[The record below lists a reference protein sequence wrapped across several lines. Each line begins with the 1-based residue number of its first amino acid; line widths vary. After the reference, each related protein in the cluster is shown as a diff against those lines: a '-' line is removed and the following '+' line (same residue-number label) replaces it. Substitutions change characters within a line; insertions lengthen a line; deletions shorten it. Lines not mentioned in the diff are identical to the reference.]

1 MKQKLII
8 TFSLLMLLAVLF
20 LIFRDLYTSSN
31 TRQGNPC
38 DYNLDKIK
46 KIDSSLIC
54 YKEIGQF
61 KPSLSKSY
69 GIAVDSA
76 SNIFVAGNKEV
87 LVFSKEYKK
96 TGGFQIDSIPN
107 CIALGNHKDVYI
119 GIANHVEVYE
129 SNGKKINRWKG
140 LNNKGYITSIAVHG
154 NDVYVA
160 DAGNRVV
167 LRYTREGRLLN
178 QIGKKDP
185 SKGIGG
191 FIIPSMYFD
200 VAFGVDNDLWIA
212 NPGKHTLENYSEDGE
227 FISSWG
233 MASMQMEGFAGCCN
247 PVHFSILP
255 DGYFVTYE
263 KGLDRIKAYNQTGKF
278 ACVVAGPTGLSN
290 KPNYNCTY
298 GTSVNDITIDYQGSI
313 YVVDALSNL
322 VRVYG
327 KK

>member
-1 MKQKLII
+1 
-8 TFSLLMLLAVLF
+8 MLLAVLI
-20 LIFRDLYTSSN
+20 LIFRDLYTGSN

-61 KPSLSKSY
+61 KSSLSKLY

-76 SNIFVAGNKEV
+76 LNIFVAGDKEV
-87 LVFSKEYKK
+87 QVFNKEYKK
-96 TGGFQIDSIPN
+96 TGGFRIDSVPN
-107 CIALGNHKDVYI
+107 CIALGHQKEVYLGI
-119 GIANHVEVYE
+119 GNHVEGYNR
-129 SNGKKINRWKG
+129 NGKKIKSWKG
-140 LNNKGYITSIAVHG
+140 MNSKGYITSIAVKG
-154 NDVYVA
+154 NEIYVA

-167 LRYTREGRLLN
+167 VRYNRDGAVLN
-178 QIGKKDP
+178 QIGEKDP

-200 VAFGVDNDLWIA
+200 VTIGADNDLWIA
-212 NPGKHTLENYSEDGE
+212 NPGKHALENYSEDGE
-227 FISSWG
+227 LISSWG
-233 MASMQMEGFAGCCN
+233 IASMQMEGFAGCCN

-263 KGLDRIKAYNQTGKF
+263 KGMDRIKAYNQTGKF
-278 ACVVAGPTGLSN
+278 ECVVAGPTGLSS

-298 GTSVNDITIDYQGSI
+298 GTAVNDITVDSEGSV
-313 YVVDALSNL
+313 YVLDALSNM